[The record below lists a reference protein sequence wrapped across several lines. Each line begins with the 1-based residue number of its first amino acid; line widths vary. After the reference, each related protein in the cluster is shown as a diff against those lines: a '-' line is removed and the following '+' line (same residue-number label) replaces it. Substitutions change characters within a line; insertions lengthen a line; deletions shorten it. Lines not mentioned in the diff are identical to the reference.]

1 MRIIARMS
9 PDERASWPWPVPYD
23 FAETTRLLR
32 TGRGD
37 PVVRREPDGFWRTAR
52 TAEGPA
58 TVRVRARPKDR
69 IDAEAWGPGAVQ
81 ALAAVPGWIG
91 LHESPWQLPAHPVT
105 DRLLDRF
112 PGVRLTDGGDVFE
125 ALVNIVL
132 QQLVTWNEAAY
143 TWRRLVEHVSAPA
156 PGPQELLLP
165 PAPEDVRRAGVNEL
179 VALGIGHRRVRTLY
193 ELAFSASRIE
203 RIRELPTAAAFNLL
217 CKLPGIGQWTAAMT
231 LGLRLGRP
239 EPVVFGDV
247 HLPHTVCWALAGE
260 PRGNDARMAELL
272 EPFGAQVF
280 RVLRLLLAA
289 RIDAPRRAPKREVR
303 FGREGR
309 AGAAPR

>member
-1 MRIIARMS
+1 MRMMAAMS
-9 PDERASWPWPVPYD
+9 PDERASWPWPAPYD
-23 FAETTRLLR
+23 FAETARLLR
-32 TGRGD
+32 TGQGD
-37 PVVRREPDGFWRTAR
+37 PVFRREPDGFWRTAR
-52 TAEGPA
+52 TAAGPA
-58 TVRVRARPKDR
+58 TVRVSARANER
-69 IDAEAWGPGAVQ
+69 IDAEAWGPGAEAV
-81 ALAAVPGWIG
+81 LAAVPGWVG
-91 LHESPWQLPAHPVT
+91 LHESPWRLPPHPVT
-105 DRLLDRF
+105 DRLLRRF

-156 PGPQELLLP
+156 PGPGALLLP

-179 VALGIGHRRVRTLY
+179 VALGIGHRRAKTLY

-203 RIRELPTAAAFNLL
+203 RIRDLPTAEAFALL
-217 CKLPGIGQWTAAMT
+217 CRLRGVGQWTAAMT

-260 PRGNDARMAELL
+260 ARGSDARMVELL
-272 EPFGAQVF
+272 EPFGAQTF
-280 RVLRLLLAA
+280 RVLRLLFAA

-309 AGAAPR
+309 RGAVPR